1 MKQKWI
7 DEWFSVEKYLLKK
20 LYKPSFLLPIKL
32 RVLPRE
38 TFFMIIRCFVRL
50 SFTLDNCDRPVRL
63 VLSSSPFK
71 ASKNVNAQPLG
82 QTLPRTSMKELVKSW
97 NKRAFFLNA
106 CEKAQCLNAVY
117 AFFLLYHKEEVNINL
132 GDKWTKLSSFPCAYQ
147 ILYSFPF

>member
-20 LYKPSFLLPIKL
+20 LYKPSFLLLIKL

-38 TFFMIIRCFVRL
+38 TFFMIIRCFVRF

-63 VLSSSPFK
+63 VLSSSPCK

-97 NKRAFFLNA
+97 NKRAFFYERVWKGA
-106 CEKAQCLNAVY
+106 MSKCCLCI
-117 AFFLLYHKEEVNINL
+117 FLSYHKEEVNINL